1 MTILRHQLI
10 KGILA
15 ISSCCLYLNSP
26 VYATPSKL
34 ESSSPFLPPG
44 YSSLKRA
51 LPKPAQR
58 PNSPLAKELEFR
70 GIVQLN
76 GTYQFSLFKKS
87 ENRGYWIPEDG
98 YENGIEVSNFD
109 VDSMQITVT
118 ANGRSEQLSLVA
130 ASEDPLPV
138 VATSAAKA
146 PILPPGVQLRNSA
159 NKNPPTRRT
168 IPRRRVILPTKQ

>member
-1 MTILRHQLI
+1 
-10 KGILA
+10 
-15 ISSCCLYLNSP
+15 
-26 VYATPSKL
+26 
-34 ESSSPFLPPG
+34 
-44 YSSLKRA
+44 
-51 LPKPAQR
+51 
-58 PNSPLAKELEFR
+58 
-70 GIVQLN
+70 
-76 GTYQFSLFKKS
+76 LFKKS

-138 VATSAAKA
+138 VATSPASAVKA
-146 PILPPGVQLRNSA
+146 PILPPGVRLRNSA